1 MPKPDGVVLVAF
13 LAGCG
18 ASAAGKIPAL
28 QGTATDPL
36 STNQGDTMTKLRQ
49 SLCIMYHKV
58 E

>member
-28 QGTATDPL
+28 QGTNPAERAFFRRLKL
-36 STNQGDTMTKLRQ
+36 SAQLVG
-49 SLCIMYHKV
+49 
-58 E
+58 